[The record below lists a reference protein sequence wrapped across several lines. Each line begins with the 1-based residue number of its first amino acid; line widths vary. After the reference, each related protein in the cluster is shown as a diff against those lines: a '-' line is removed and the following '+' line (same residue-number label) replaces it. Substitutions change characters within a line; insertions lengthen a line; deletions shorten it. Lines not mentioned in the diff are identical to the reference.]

1 MALRYRNRRRRW
13 CWTNINELLGNGGD
27 GGAAARLLQSF
38 YGQLCSRHQ
47 HVRPSRLQPR
57 TYKPAP
63 RSTSSRHQC
72 HGFRGGPRPAQSG
85 RGWQVRMDVAM
96 LQRFRQNTLGNTVC
110 RPGRAL
116 VAPALLPRCAGQRGL
131 LHQNSKT
138 GSYVRGGAWRCVVR
152 SVLLHSKQVCY
163 LSIHELGR
171 FLLLSCCLP
180 LSARLASLTSP
191 ALTWR
196 CLQITRPRLGDA
208 LGSTLRPASGRNFG
222 FQAGKFFGQRQAPL
236 SNWQVAKC
244 SVIPHWLKSLW
255 DSSVAPPLV

>member
-1 MALRYRNRRRRW
+1 M
-13 CWTNINELLGNGGD
+13 
-27 GGAAARLLQSF
+27 QSF
-38 YGQLCSRHQ
+38 CGQLCSRHQ

-57 TYKPAP
+57 THKPAP
-63 RSTSSRHQC
+63 RSTSSRNQC
-72 HGFRGGPRPAQSG
+72 HGFRSGPRPAQSG

-96 LQRFRQNTLGNTVC
+96 LQRFRQNTLGNTA
-110 RPGRAL
+110 RSPRRAL
-116 VAPALLPRCAGQRGL
+116 VAPALLPRCAGQRAL

-138 GSYVRGGAWRCVVR
+138 GSYVRGVPGDAWSGASSCTANK
-152 SVLLHSKQVCY
+152 SAIY
-163 LSIHELGR
+163 LSIHELGQ

-191 ALTWR
+191 TLTWR

-208 LGSTLRPASGRNFG
+208 LGSTLRPASGWTLG
-222 FQAGKFFGQRQAPL
+222 FQAGKFFGQRQGAPL
-236 SNWQVAKC
+236 QLAGCKC